1 VQWRNAEAAGICPG
15 RTALSMRDRYK
26 TMRKK
31 KQTFDDDTEEVGR
44 KFSLAGTPRRRQA
57 ADSED
62 EKPRSSKRAA
72 SAKKPARVLESDDD
86 DDDDDEEPQ
95 PRGRGHKRARHAG
108 TDESARKDRE
118 AKELASAIE
127 RLARMSG
134 LSKLEVVAA
143 YEQAAGDLDEVEHMV
158 MRERPRAR
166 AMQADDAIF

>member
-1 VQWRNAEAAGICPG
+1 MQWRNAEAAGICPG

-72 SAKKPARVLESDDD
+72 SAKKPARVLESDD